1 MAGFNDT
8 GYGSFTPTEE
18 IRLHQL
24 VTRVAGGVR
33 VCQAGETPVGN
44 ACRNGVA
51 PGELAHEKISV
62 AFRNKQ
68 GSHIA
73 IANGV
78 IAEGGEFE
86 SAADGKI
93 TALAGGT
100 PLGFVNEQGGATA
113 DDHEVEIVYY

>member
-33 VCQAGETPVGN
+33 VCQDGETPVGN

-51 PGELAHEKISV
+51 PGEQAHEKISV

-68 GSHIA
+68 GTHIA
-73 IANGV
+73 IAAGL

-86 SAADGKI
+86 SGSDGKI
-93 TALAGGT
+93 IALDEGTA
-100 PLGFVNEQGGATA
+100 LGFVNEMGGATE
-113 DDHEVEIVYY
+113 DNHEVEIVYY